1 MKNTLGVITLNLLL
15 AGCFSACGKQPQA
28 AEENGARVA
37 LLSNH
42 WDTST
47 SNRTIAEL
55 DGRNWSGPLPALE
68 DITKGFSI
76 RFNADFSIPNRD
88 RCLLQIPGV
97 LDVCLRQHNPLDRD
111 KQNYPAF
118 KMADGSV
125 PVLEAVISLKT
136 PMEGK
141 VEKMPVGIPLAMLES
156 PLGRHDV
163 LLNFTGARW
172 TMYVDGQLLDNDFPL
187 GCPLAVRYILQT
199 RN

>member
-97 LDVCLRQHNPLDRD
+97 LDVCLRQHNPLIGTSKIIRPLRWPMGRFLCWRLSSHSRHPWRG
-111 KQNYPAF
+111 KWKKCRWAF
-118 KMADGSV
+118 PWLCWKA
-125 PVLEAVISLKT
+125 PW
-136 PMEGK
+136 EGTT
-141 VEKMPVGIPLAMLES
+141 
-156 PLGRHDV
+156 
-163 LLNFTGARW
+163 F
-172 TMYVDGQLLDNDFPL
+172 Y
-187 GCPLAVRYILQT
+187 
-199 RN
+199 